1 MKQLELFIHDHEPI
15 YIVNFLEIFVDFN
28 YNHNLIITSKKT
40 LFPYKINDK
49 SPKNY
54 IYLYLLIKPIKTILI
69 IGFLTFAFLSSN
81 YIEKDKNRNKKN
93 FECKFL

>member
-1 MKQLELFIHDHEPI
+1 MTMNQ

-49 SPKNY
+49 SLENY

-69 IGFLTFAFLSSN
+69 IGFLTFAFLLYREGKKIKIEIKRTSN
-81 YIEKDKNRNKKN
+81 AN
-93 FECKFL
+93 FSNSRVIY

>member
-1 MKQLELFIHDHEPI
+1 MNQ

-69 IGFLTFAFLSSN
+69 IGFLTFALLYREGKKIKIEIKTTSN
-81 YIEKDKNRNKKN
+81 AN
-93 FECKFL
+93 FSNSRVIY